1 MKIVLDVELNR
12 EPKEND
18 LIVFKGGKWQ
28 VITKKEFLASQERFN
43 QDFADKLENLKDDL
57 VKLAKIVKEK

>member
-18 LIVFKGGKWQ
+18 LIVFKKGKWQ
-28 VITKKEFLASQERFN
+28 VISKKEFFASQERI
-43 QDFADKLENLKDDL
+43 NLDSSKKIDELKNDL

>member
-28 VITKKEFLASQERFN
+28 VITKKEFLASQEKIN
-43 QDFADKLENLKDDL
+43 LNIDKKLKDLEENL

>member
-28 VITKKEFLASQERFN
+28 VITKKEFLANQEKIN
-43 QDFADKLENLKDDL
+43 LNVDEKLKDLEENL

>member
-18 LIVFKGGKWQ
+18 LIVFKKGKWQ
-28 VITKKEFLASQERFN
+28 VISKKEFLASQERFN
-43 QDFADKLENLKDDL
+43 LDSSKKIDELKNDL
-57 VKLAKIVKEK
+57 VKLAKIVNEK

>member
-18 LIVFKGGKWQ
+18 LIVFKKGKWQ
-28 VITKKEFLASQERFN
+28 VISKKEFLASQERFN

>member
-28 VITKKEFLASQERFN
+28 VITKKEFLASQEKIN
-43 QDFADKLENLKDDL
+43 LNVDKKLKDLEENL

>member
-18 LIVFKGGKWQ
+18 LIVFKKGKWQ
-28 VITKKEFLASQERFN
+28 VISKKEFLASQERFN
-43 QDFADKLENLKDDL
+43 LDSSKKIDELKNDL

>member
-28 VITKKEFLASQERFN
+28 VITKKEFLASQEKIN
-43 QDFADKLENLKDDL
+43 LNVDEKLKDLEENL

>member
-28 VITKKEFLASQERFN
+28 VISKKEFLASQEKIN
-43 QDFADKLENLKDDL
+43 LNVDEKLKDLEENL

>member
-28 VITKKEFLASQERFN
+28 VITKKEFLASQEKIN
-43 QDFADKLENLKDDL
+43 LNVDEKLKNLEENL